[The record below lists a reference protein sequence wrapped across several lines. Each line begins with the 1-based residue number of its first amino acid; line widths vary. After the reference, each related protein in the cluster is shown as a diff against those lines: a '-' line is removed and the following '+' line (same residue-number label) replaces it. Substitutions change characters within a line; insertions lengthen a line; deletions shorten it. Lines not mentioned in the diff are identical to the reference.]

1 MAKASD
7 KKSKGKDKAAAAKGE
22 QQSTAQSKAPKA
34 DKQAAAA
41 TKPAASSGGLG
52 QKIQDLK
59 QFFEESKVEL
69 KKVTWP
75 SRKETTATSIAVLVV
90 TFVMA
95 VFLGLMD
102 MAWSSIV
109 QMILS

>member
-7 KKSKGKDKAAAAKGE
+7 KKSKGKDKAALKGE
-22 QQSTAQSKAPKA
+22 RQSTAEKKAPKA
-34 DKQAAAA
+34 EKQTAAASKA
-41 TKPAASSGGLG
+41 SGGLG

-59 QFFEESKVEL
+59 QFFEESKAEL

-75 SRKETTATSIAVLVV
+75 SRKETTTTSIAVVVV

-95 VFLGLMD
+95 LFLGLAD

-109 QMILS
+109 QLILS